1 MQDNELFR
9 RRMLDRVLPEVA
21 VDLAVEYRSFS
32 KDWVHH
38 FTKDGKQAE
47 VFGYKFSINNAAAS
61 ATADDKVATAALLED
76 AGVPCIPHVLV
87 YNHNGEI
94 DRYALVQGEVVAKP
108 LRGMSGAG
116 VLRFTSQAEAE
127 RHMLET
133 TRFAWTVAPY
143 RTITREIRSI
153 VLDDEIL
160 LTYEKRQ
167 PLTEDGKVT
176 MFNLKYGAQ
185 PTDIIAE
192 GEIRDITLRAMK
204 ALNLRVAA
212 VDVVEVNGEYEV
224 LEINSGITME
234 HYMRMS
240 DQHYER
246 GRYVYTKI
254 IAASLA

>member
-1 MQDNELFR
+1 MQDNQVFR
-9 RRMLDRVLPEVA
+9 QRMLDRVLPEVA
-21 VDLAVEYRSFS
+21 TNLGVSYRSFS

-38 FTKDGKQAE
+38 FTKDDRQAE

-87 YNHNGEI
+87 YNHKGQI
-94 DRYALVQGEVVAKP
+94 DRYASVEGEVVAKP

-116 VLRFTSQAEAE
+116 VLRFTSQTTAEQY
-127 RHMLET
+127 MLET

-153 VLDDEIL
+153 VLDGEIL

-167 PLTEDGKVT
+167 PLVEDGKVT

-185 PTDIIAE
+185 PTDITAE
-192 GEIRDITLRAMK
+192 GVVHDITLSAMK

-240 DQHYER
+240 EQHYER
-246 GRYVYTKI
+246 GKDVYTKI

>member
-1 MQDNELFR
+1 MQDNQVFR
-9 RRMLDRVLPEVA
+9 QRMLDRVLPEVA
-21 VDLAVEYRSFS
+21 TNLGVDYRSFS

-38 FTKDGKQAE
+38 FTSDGKQAE

-76 AGVPCIPHVLV
+76 AGVPCIPHILV

-94 DRYALVQGEVVAKP
+94 NRYASVDGEVVAKP

-116 VLRFTSQAEAE
+116 VLRFSSQQEAE
-127 RHMLET
+127 RYMLET

-143 RTITREIRSI
+143 RIITREIRSI

-167 PLTEDGKVT
+167 SRVEDGKVT
-176 MFNLKYGAQ
+176 MFNLKHGAQ

-192 GEIRDITLRAMK
+192 GKVRDITLRAMK
-204 ALNLRVAA
+204 VLNLRVAA
-212 VDVVEVNGEYEV
+212 VDVVEVNGDYEV

-234 HYMRMS
+234 HYMRIS
-240 DQHYER
+240 DQHYQR
-246 GRYVYTKI
+246 GKDIYTKI

>member
-1 MQDNELFR
+1 MQDNQVFR
-9 RRMLDRVLPEVA
+9 QRMLDRVLPEVA
-21 VDLAVEYRSFS
+21 DELGIGYRSFS

-38 FTKDGKQAE
+38 FTKGGKQAE

-61 ATADDKVATAALLED
+61 ATADDKVATAALLE
-76 AGVPCIPHVLV
+76 AANVPCIPHVLV
-87 YNHNGEI
+87 YNHKGQI
-94 DRYALVQGEVVAKP
+94 DRYASVEGEVVAKP

-116 VLRFTSQAEAE
+116 VLRFPSQQEAE
-127 RHMLET
+127 RYMLET
-133 TRFAWTVAPY
+133 ARFAWTVAPY

-153 VLDDEIL
+153 VLDGDIL

-167 PLTEDGKVT
+167 SIVEDGKVT

-192 GEIRDITLRAMK
+192 GEVRDITLRAMK

-240 DQHYER
+240 EQHYGR
-246 GRYVYTKI
+246 GKDVYTKI

>member
-1 MQDNELFR
+1 
-9 RRMLDRVLPEVA
+9 MLDRVLPEVA
-21 VDLAVEYRSFS
+21 TNLSVGYRSFS

-38 FTKDGKQAE
+38 FTSNGKQAE

-94 DRYALVQGEVVAKP
+94 NRYASVDGEVVAKP

-116 VLRFTSQAEAE
+116 VLRFPSQAEAE
-127 RHMLET
+127 KYMLET

-153 VLDDEIL
+153 VLDGEIL

-167 PLTEDGKVT
+167 TLVEDGKVT

-192 GEIRDITLRAMK
+192 GEVCDITLRAMK

-212 VDVVEVNGEYEV
+212 VDVVEVNGKYEV

-240 DQHYER
+240 EQHYER
-246 GRYVYTKI
+246 GKNVYMKI

>member
-1 MQDNELFR
+1 
-9 RRMLDRVLPEVA
+9 MLDRVLPEVA
-21 VDLAVEYRSFS
+21 TNLSVGYRSFS

-38 FTKDGKQAE
+38 FTSNGKQAE

-94 DRYALVQGEVVAKP
+94 NRYASVDGEVVAKP

-116 VLRFTSQAEAE
+116 VLRFPSQAEAE
-127 RHMLET
+127 KYMLET

-153 VLDDEIL
+153 VLDGEIL

-167 PLTEDGKVT
+167 TLVEDGKVT

-192 GEIRDITLRAMK
+192 GEVCDITLRAMK

-212 VDVVEVNGEYEV
+212 VDVVEANGKYEV

-240 DQHYER
+240 EQHYER
-246 GRYVYTKI
+246 GKNVYMKI

>member
-1 MQDNELFR
+1 
-9 RRMLDRVLPEVA
+9 MLDRVLPEIATNLGVG
-21 VDLAVEYRSFS
+21 YRSFS

-38 FTKDGKQAE
+38 FTKDDRQAE

-76 AGVPCIPHVLV
+76 ASVPCIPHVLV
-87 YNHNGEI
+87 YNHKGQI
-94 DRYALVQGEVVAKP
+94 DRYASVEGEVVAKP

-116 VLRFTSQAEAE
+116 VLRFASQAQAE
-127 RHMLET
+127 QHMLET
-133 TRFAWTVAPY
+133 TRFAWTIAPY

-153 VLDDEIL
+153 VLDNEIL

-167 PLTEDGKVT
+167 SQVEDGKVT
-176 MFNLKYGAQ
+176 MFNLKHGAQ
-185 PTDIIAE
+185 PTDITAD
-192 GEIRDITLRAMK
+192 GKVRDITLQAMK

-212 VDVVEVNGEYEV
+212 VDVVEVDGDYEV

-246 GRYVYTKI
+246 GKNVYTKI

>member
-1 MQDNELFR
+1 MQDNQVFR
-9 RRMLDRVLPEVA
+9 QRMLDRVLPEVA
-21 VDLAVEYRSFS
+21 NELGVGYRSFS

-38 FTKDGKQAE
+38 FSRGDARAE

-76 AGVPCIPHVLV
+76 ANVPCIPHVLV
-87 YNHNGEI
+87 YNHKGQI
-94 DRYALVQGEVVAKP
+94 DRYASIDGEVVAKP

-116 VLRFTSQAEAE
+116 VLRFQNQPEAE
-127 RHMLET
+127 RYMLET
-133 TRFAWTVAPY
+133 TRFAWTIAPY
-143 RTITREIRSI
+143 RTIAREIRSI
-153 VLDDEIL
+153 VLDGEIL

-167 PLTEDGKVT
+167 SLVEDGKVT

-185 PTDIIAE
+185 PTDITAE
-192 GEIRDITLRAMK
+192 GKVRDITLRAMK

-212 VDVVEVNGEYEV
+212 VDVVEVNGDYEV

-234 HYMRMS
+234 HYMRIS

-246 GRYVYTKI
+246 GKGVYTKI